1 MAGARTEWDAIRLGA
16 KDQEDGVEGTV
27 PRKKWMKKE
36 VRMDEL
42 FRVFFRVRNESI
54 LFEGEGK
61 GERRKSRKNLRIN
74 ADVDEILMI
83 RCVCIVR

>member
-1 MAGARTEWDAIRLGA
+1 MVAGARTEWDAIRLGA

-42 FRVFFRVRNESI
+42 FRVFFRVRNKSI

-61 GERRKSRKNLRIN
+61 GERRKYLRIN

-83 RCVCIVR
+83 RCICIVR

>member
-1 MAGARTEWDAIRLGA
+1 MVAAGARTEWDAIRLGA

-42 FRVFFRVRNESI
+42 FGVR
-54 LFEGEGK
+54 LP
-61 GERRKSRKNLRIN
+61 R
-74 ADVDEILMI
+74 
-83 RCVCIVR
+83 